1 MKIERTKNAKKSIA
15 VGMILKVY
23 QMVMPFLMRS
33 AMIHFMGI
41 QYLGLNSL
49 FTSVLH
55 ILNLAELGVGSAM
68 VFSMYKPIAQDDT
81 ETICALMRLYR
92 TYYRVIGLLIG
103 VVGAALTP
111 LIPHLIEKG
120 VPDELDIYTL
130 YLLNL
135 GSTVLTYW
143 LFAYKNCLFNAHQR
157 TDVAST
163 VTMLTTTVQYGI
175 QLLVMIYFKNYY
187 VHIIVALVTQALNN
201 MLTAFVATKMY
212 PQYMPK
218 GKLSKDRT
226 KNINRRI
233 RDLFTG
239 KLGSVI
245 LTSADSVVISAFL
258 GVTVLAIYQN
268 YYFIVTSVIGVVEI
282 ILQSITAGLGNSYVT
297 ETKEKNY
304 KDLRKF
310 TFLFTWLL
318 GICVC
323 CFLGLYQPFIRMWLR
338 REEWMLGYGA
348 VVCFTVYFFVYC
360 LNRLLNVYKDAAGL
374 WHEDRFRPLVTA
386 MVNLGLN
393 LWWVNIW
400 GIYGV
405 LLSTVASMIIVGM
418 PWLLH
423 NVFTLFFNRKQLKGY
438 LNQLFQAVAVILLA
452 GVLTWLICEPIEFAF
467 DIPTR
472 LNMLLTLMV
481 RSGICVILP
490 NVLLYLFLRG
500 SDQFQPS
507 VQFLDRLT
515 KDKLK
520 LEKRFIRNTMKKED
534 REVKHGTREK

>member
-1 MKIERTKNAKKSIA
+1 MKLERTKNAQKNIA
-15 VGMILKVY
+15 VGMVLKVY

-68 VFSMYKPIAQDDT
+68 VFSMYKPIVEDDT
-81 ETICALMRLYR
+81 QTICALMGLYR
-92 TYYRVIGLLIG
+92 KYYRIIGLLIG

-120 VPDELDIYTL
+120 VPENLNIYVL

-143 LFAYKNCLFNAHQR
+143 LFAYKNCLLSAHQR

-163 VTMLTTTVQYGI
+163 VTMITTTVQYAI
-175 QLLVMIYFKNYY
+175 QLLVMIVWENYY
-187 VHIIVALVTQALNN
+187 IHIIVALATQALNN
-201 MLTAFVATKMY
+201 IITAIVTTKMY

-218 GKLSKDRT
+218 GKLPKEQT

-239 KLGSVI
+239 KLGNVI

-268 YYFIVTSVIGVVEI
+268 YYFIVTSVIGIVEI

-304 KDLRKF
+304 KDLQKF

-318 GICVC
+318 GVCVC
-323 CFLGLYQPFIRMWLR
+323 CFLGLYQPFMRLWLR
-338 REEWMLGYGA
+338 RDYWLLDYGA
-348 VVCFTVYFFVYC
+348 VICFAVYFFVYC
-360 LNRLLNVYKDAAGL
+360 MNRLLNVYKDAAGL
-374 WHEDRFRPLVTA
+374 WHEDRFRPLLTA
-386 MVNLGLN
+386 LVNLGLN
-393 LWWVNIW
+393 LLLINVW

-405 LLSTVASMIIVGM
+405 LLSTVVSMVFVGM

-423 NVFTLFFNRKQLKGY
+423 NIFTMFFPKELLKGY
-438 LNQLFQAVAVILLA
+438 VKQIFKSILITVLA
-452 GVLTWLICEPIEFAF
+452 GVVIWLICTPIEFDF
-467 DIPTR
+467 NVPTR
-472 LNMLLTLMV
+472 VNMLLTLMV
-481 RSGICVILP
+481 RICVCLTVP
-490 NVLLYLFLRG
+490 NVLFYFLLRR
-500 SDQFQPS
+500 SEQFRPS
-507 VQFLDRLT
+507 VQFLDRLS
-515 KDKLK
+515 KDRLK
-520 LEKRFIRNTMKKED
+520 LEARFVPKSNKKT
-534 REVKHGTREK
+534 KP